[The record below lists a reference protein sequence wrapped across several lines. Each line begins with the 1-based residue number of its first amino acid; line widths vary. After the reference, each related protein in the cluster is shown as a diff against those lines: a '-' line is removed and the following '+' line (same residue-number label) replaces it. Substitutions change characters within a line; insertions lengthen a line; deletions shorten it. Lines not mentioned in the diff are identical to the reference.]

1 MKIIHVKEISE
12 DENGKYIKCPVC
24 GYKHYTKKGDKL
36 KSFSSKL
43 LDDGRFELYCKCY
56 NCNDIISYG
65 LDVIMLG
72 KPNHRFI
79 LTGESENID
88 KKELEGDGNVK

>member
-1 MKIIHVKEISE
+1 MRITHVKEISE

-43 LDDGRFELYCKCY
+43 LEEDRHEIYCKCY
-56 NCNDIISYG
+56 NCNDNISYS
-65 LDVIMLG
+65 LDIIMLG

-88 KKELEGDGNVK
+88 KKELEGGNDVK